1 MVYYNLMEAIPDSK
15 GGLLRKKFGKGFLVS
30 AKKTGSG
37 HGFNPCVRV
46 GVLLYIHIGF
56 QSRKFSY
63 VEEEFKLE
71 GLCVGMPQIRQGKE
85 RGNELK
91 QNEAGEKWGW
101 ENKTL
106 C

>member
-1 MVYYNLMEAIPDSK
+1 MVCNLMEATPDTK
-15 GGLLRKKFGKGFLVS
+15 GGLLRKKFGKGFLVP

-37 HGFNPCVRV
+37 HGFNPYMCA
-46 GVLLYIHIGF
+46 GVLLYIHIAF
-56 QSRKFSY
+56 WSRKLGY
-63 VEEEFKLE
+63 VEGEFKLE
-71 GLCVGMPQIRQGKE
+71 GLCIGMPQIRQAKE